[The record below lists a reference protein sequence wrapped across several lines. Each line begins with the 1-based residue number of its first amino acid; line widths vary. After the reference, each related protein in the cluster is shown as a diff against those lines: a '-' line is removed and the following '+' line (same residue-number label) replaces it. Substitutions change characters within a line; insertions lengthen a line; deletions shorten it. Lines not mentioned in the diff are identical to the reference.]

1 MAAKPSR
8 AEIEAHAR
16 TTAQQYGVDP
26 DLIVRQIGQESGF
39 NPDAVS
45 PVGAK
50 GLLQLMPGTARDLGV
65 DPADWR
71 QNVDGGV
78 RYMRQQMDAFDG
90 DVELA
95 LAAYNAGPGNARARG
110 KDWSRY
116 APETRNYVRALAGT
130 GAGAALGVY
139 ESGGRYFTT
148 VKSEDLA
155 ETDTPAS
162 LRAQGYELDPERGTW
177 FRVVG
182 AVPKAPL
189 ETLYRA
195 RADEREDVAL
205 DAEAEGIHEEA
216 RFVQAGMLPEAVVKD
231 VAKGVLV
238 EGGQAVVSGVKRGV
252 NATLD
257 LIDEAGDWLDTHIA
271 PGTIAWEGLD
281 SDPSTPFRIRLTTQ
295 NEAMDRQDSLQ
306 GGGPLAGQVTGEK
319 RGDRMSWLQRLGSAS
334 LRASTSEDERPDT
347 VTGRAIEGI
356 SQFMTGFVGGGR
368 LLKGWKTAAR
378 AGQVGKAMVQGAI
391 ADFAVFDGQEARL
404 SNLLEEIAP
413 EAIAPMFGY
422 LAAREDDPEL
432 LGRAKNVLE
441 GAGLGAAVDLIAG
454 GARALR
460 AARQA
465 KDELRAAAQAEGLQV
480 DPTLAVAEATARGE
494 QVATT
499 VRQALGDP
507 EGPRFT
513 DKINRAERRTR
524 RAPAD
529 LASITAA
536 EPEAANLFDINLAR
550 IEGPAD
556 VQAVIA
562 GMADRFA
569 KDVELARR
577 AQRSWDETRAASG
590 RVDWFQAMAERRSG
604 GAVNAETA
612 LAYRQA
618 ANASASKVLDLARA
632 VEADP
637 TLANQYAF
645 RRAAA
650 AHHAIQMELMGARA
664 EAGRALNA
672 FRIPAGAP
680 DNMLRQIDSL
690 MADAGGA
697 NTAQELAKK
706 VLDASRKG
714 DVALNEMIRGGV
726 MVRTRDAARMVYT
739 NGLLAGIGTPII
751 NVAGNAGMVLLN
763 VVSRAVSPRLARA
776 FGGQGSTQIG
786 EAASLVHG
794 YTEVLRD
801 VFRLS
806 PAETLERVTADGGAY
821 WRREGAARGLA
832 PGLDDA
838 APAGIAMRAER
849 EEAGMRFGGSSRPL
863 SAAAWRVDEDTVL
876 GRTLDILQ
884 MVVDAPSNLNA
895 LGDDFF
901 KTIAARGE
909 LHAQAFRQVTR
920 EGLEGE
926 LARTRMADL
935 LQSPTADMLQA
946 AEREMHDLTFTRQ
959 TPGMAN
965 AFMTLRR
972 TMDQNPTPVPLG
984 TMMLP
989 FIRTP
994 ANLIS
999 MGMRYSPLAPF
1010 MRRFTED
1017 MAEGGARAEI
1027 AKAQMAVGTAFWSVW
1042 MGMAFNGQITGSGPA
1057 NRGQREALQRT
1068 DEFGGSLWQPYSV
1081 RVGDRWYSFE
1091 RADPIGQGMGLVAD
1105 LAELLNNND
1114 WDDAGVDGASEVAAH
1129 AIAAMGS
1136 ALFDKTLLRSATEF
1150 TSALLSGGTPEAER
1164 LLQER
1169 AASSIPFSA
1178 ASRMVR
1184 RGADPYMRATHDVVS
1199 ALRNTVPGLSDDLP
1213 MQRDLWGQP
1222 RTYQTGLGTV
1232 YDAVVPIRT
1241 RATGGAAI
1249 DLEIL
1254 DNGVSVT
1261 MPQRSIS
1268 MGGVDVSLRSRPDI
1282 YEELVRR
1289 SGQPAFEHL
1298 NAVVEGRHADSDFY
1312 WSQED
1317 GPDGGRAAY
1326 IRDVITAYR
1335 AQARAEVMDI
1345 YGRELEGMVA
1355 DKLQRRQEARAAR

>member
-1 MAAKPSR
+1 MVAKPSR

-71 QNVDGGV
+71 QNVEGGV

-116 APETRNYVRALAGT
+116 APETRNYVRALAGI
-130 GAGAALGVY
+130 GAGAASGVY

-148 VKSEDLA
+148 VKSDDLA

-182 AVPKAPL
+182 AVPRAPL

-205 DAEAEGIHEEA
+205 DAEAEAIHEEA

-252 NATLD
+252 NATMD
-257 LIDEAGDWLDTHIA
+257 LIDETADWIETRI
-271 PGTIAWEGLD
+271 PGTIQWEGID
-281 SDPSTPFRIRLTTQ
+281 GDPTTPFKLRLTTQ
-295 NEAMDRQDSLQ
+295 NEAAERLTDLRDGATPSI
-306 GGGPLAGQVTGEK
+306 
-319 RGDRMSWLQRLGSAS
+319 LQRLGMAQM
-334 LRASTSEDERPDT
+334 RAPTSDEERPDT
-347 VTGRAIEGI
+347 VTGRGIEGI
-356 SQFMTGFVGGGR
+356 SQFMTGFAGGGR
-368 LLKGWKTAAR
+368 LLRGWKSAAR
-378 AGQVGKAMVQGAI
+378 AGQIGKAMVQGAI
-391 ADFAVFDGQEARL
+391 ADFAAFDGQEARL

-441 GAGLGAAVDLIAG
+441 GAGLGTAVDLIAG

-499 VRQALGDP
+499 VREALGDP

-536 EPEAANLFDINLAR
+536 GPEAANLFDINLAR

-569 KDVELARR
+569 KDVDLARR
-577 AQRSWDETRAASG
+577 AQRSWDETRAAAG
-590 RVDWFQAMAERRSG
+590 RVDWVQAMAERRVG

-632 VEADP
+632 VEAEP

-645 RRAAA
+645 RRATAA
-650 AHHAIQMELMGARA
+650 YHAIQMELMGARA

-690 MADAGGA
+690 MADVGGA
-697 NTAQELAKK
+697 HTAQELAKK

-763 VVSRAVSPRLARA
+763 VASRAVSPRLARA

-794 YTEVLRD
+794 YVEALRD
-801 VFRLS
+801 VFRLN
-806 PAETLERVTADGGAY
+806 PAETFDRVMADGGAY
-821 WRREGAARGLA
+821 WRREGAVRGLA

-863 SAAAWRVDEDTVL
+863 SAAAWRVEEDTVL
-876 GRTLDILQ
+876 GRTLDVVQ
-884 MVVDAPSNLNA
+884 MLFDAPSNLNA

-935 LQSPTADMLQA
+935 LQNPTADMLQA

-965 AFMTLRR
+965 AFMDLRR
-972 TMDQNPTPVPLG
+972 TMDANPTPLPIG
-984 TMMLP
+984 TFALP

-1010 MRRFTED
+1010 MRRFKD
-1017 MAEGGARAEI
+1017 DLAEGGARAEI

-1057 NRGQREALQRT
+1057 NRGQRDALQRS
-1068 DEFGGSLWQPYSV
+1068 DEFGGALWQPYSV

-1129 AIAAMGS
+1129 AVAAMGS

-1169 AASSIPFSA
+1169 TASSLPFSA

-1184 RGADPYMRATHDVVS
+1184 RGADPHMRATHDVVS

-1268 MGGVDVSLRSRPDI
+1268 VGGVDVSLRNRPDI

-1289 SGQPAFEHL
+1289 AGQPAFEHL

-1312 WSQED
+1312 LSLED

-1345 YGRELEGMVA
+1345 YGRELEGMAA

>member
-1 MAAKPSR
+1 MVAKPSR

-16 TTAQQYGVDP
+16 STAQRHGVDP

-39 NPDAVS
+39 NPDALS
-45 PVGAK
+45 SAGAR

-65 DPADWR
+65 DPGDWR

-78 RYMRQQMDAFDG
+78 RYMRQQMDAFGG
-90 DVELA
+90 DIELA

-130 GAGAALGVY
+130 GAGAASGVY
-139 ESGGRYFTT
+139 ESGGRYFST
-148 VKSEDLA
+148 VRSQDLSEA
-155 ETDTPAS
+155 DTPQS
-162 LRAQGYELDPERGTW
+162 LRTQGYELDAERGVW

-182 AVPKAPL
+182 AVSREPL
-189 ETLYRA
+189 NELYRT
-195 RADEREDVAL
+195 RADEREDLAL
-205 DAEAEGIHEEA
+205 DAATEAIHDEA
-216 RFVQAGMLPEAVVKD
+216 RFVQAGMLPETVVKD

-238 EGGQAVVSGVKRGV
+238 EGGQAVVSGVKRGL
-252 NATLD
+252 NATMD
-257 LIDEAGDWLDTHIA
+257 LIDEAADWIETRV
-271 PGTIAWEGLD
+271 PGTIQWEGLD
-281 SDPSTPFRIRLTTQ
+281 GDPTTPFKVRLTTQ
-295 NEAMDRQDSLQ
+295 NAAAERMAELSDGARPSL
-306 GGGPLAGQVTGEK
+306 
-319 RGDRMSWLQRLGSAS
+319 LQRLGMAQM
-334 LRASTSEDERPDT
+334 RAPTHEEERPET
-347 VTGRAIEGI
+347 VTGRGIEAI
-356 SQFMTGFVGGGR
+356 SQFMTGFAGGGR
-368 LLKGWKTAAR
+368 LLQSWKAAAR
-378 AGQVGKAMVQGAI
+378 VGQVGKAMAQGAI
-391 ADFAVFDGQEARL
+391 ADFAAFDGQEARL
-404 SNLLEEIAP
+404 SNLLEEFAP
-413 EAIAPMFGY
+413 DAMMPVFGY

-432 LGRAKNVLE
+432 LGRAKNALE
-441 GAGLGAAVDLIAG
+441 GVFLGAGVDVIVG
-454 GARALR
+454 GVRALR

-465 KDELRAAAQAEGLQV
+465 KADLRAAAQAEGLQL
-480 DPTLAVAEATARGE
+480 DPVLPAAEATARGE
-494 QVATT
+494 QIASA
-499 VRQALGDP
+499 VREALGDP
-507 EGPRFT
+507 QGARFADKT
-513 DKINRAERRTR
+513 DRAERRVR
-524 RAPAD
+524 RAGGD
-529 LASITAA
+529 LSSTTIGAG
-536 EPEAANLFDINLAR
+536 EVENLFDINLAR

-569 KDVELARR
+569 KDVNLARR
-577 AQRSWDETRAASG
+577 AQRNWDKTREAAG
-590 RVDWFQAMAERRSG
+590 RIDWVQSMAERRTG

-618 ANASASKVLDLARA
+618 ANASAAKVLELARA
-632 VEADP
+632 VEVEP
-637 TLANQYAF
+637 TLASQYAF
-645 RRAAA
+645 RRAVA

-672 FRIPAGAP
+672 FRIPAGGP

-706 VLDASRKG
+706 VLDAARKG

-763 VVSRAVSPRLARA
+763 VASRAVSPRLART

-794 YTEVLRD
+794 YTEALRD
-801 VFRLS
+801 VFRLN
-806 PAETLERVTADGGAY
+806 PAETIERVVADGAAY
-821 WRREGAARGLA
+821 WRREGAVRGLA
-832 PGLDDA
+832 PGLDEA

-876 GRTLDILQ
+876 GRMLDVVQ
-884 MVVDAPSNLNA
+884 MLFDAPSNLNA

-935 LQSPTADMLQA
+935 LQNPTADMLQA

-965 AFMTLRR
+965 AFMDLRR
-972 TMDQNPTPVPLG
+972 TMDENPTPVPLG

-999 MGMRYSPLAPF
+999 TGMRYSPLAPF
-1010 MRRFTED
+1010 MRRFKD
-1017 MAEGGARAEI
+1017 DLAEGGARAEI

-1057 NRGQREALQRT
+1057 NRGQRDALQRS
-1068 DEFGGSLWQPYSV
+1068 DEFGGALWQPYSV

-1129 AIAAMGS
+1129 AVAAMGS

-1169 AASSIPFSA
+1169 AVSSIPFSA

-1199 ALRNTVPGLSDDLP
+1199 ALRNTVPGLSEDLP

-1222 RTYQTGLGTV
+1222 KTYQTGLGTV

-1268 MGGVDVSLRSRPDI
+1268 LGGVDVSLRNRPDI

-1289 SGQPAFEHL
+1289 AGQPAFEHL

-1312 WSQED
+1312 LSLED

-1345 YGRELEGMVA
+1345 YGRELESMAA